1 MGHSGQVLV
10 RRRQRSADFRESL
23 FADRPTRAPHDTLS
37 AYIDAGYQRL
47 FTLQNGYTGELTSPW
62 LAADTEKYWNVGVGG
77 RWVPQERWTL
87 TLDYLLAP
95 SHEDTDSTLAGL
107 TQAFPVSWT
116 KLDSTH
122 FVVAYQWSA
131 ALQVHFRYTRETYN
145 SNDWAIDGVGPDTVS
160 NLLSLGAQPWR
171 DNVNVFGLT
180 FRYQFGAPG
189 RAAQNSK

>member
-1 MGHSGQVLV
+1 
-10 RRRQRSADFRESL
+10 
-23 FADRPTRAPHDTLS
+23 
-37 AYIDAGYQRL
+37 
-47 FTLQNGYTGELTSPW
+47 
-62 LAADTEKYWNVGVGG
+62 VGVGG

-87 TLDYLLAP
+87 SLDYLHAP

-189 RAAQNSK
+189 RASQNSK